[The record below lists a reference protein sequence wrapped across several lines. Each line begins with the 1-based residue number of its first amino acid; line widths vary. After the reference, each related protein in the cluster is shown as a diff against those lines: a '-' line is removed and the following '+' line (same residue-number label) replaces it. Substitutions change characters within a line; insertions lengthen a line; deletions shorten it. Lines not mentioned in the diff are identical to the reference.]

1 AARLPPS
8 LPSPP
13 QPPPPP
19 PPPRCCGSPRSP
31 WTRSS
36 CCRRRPRASRSRR
49 LRRTRLSQWPPAAP
63 RHLSI
68 PEEGESHC
76 RQATAGVVKPAPR
89 SAFLPNDRKAR
100 AVSEVN
106 ATPLPRCRKDASRA
120 FATGDFTNTG
130 LVDDVSG
137 LSPSEILTIQ
147 NWLSFYS
154 ENYIFVGKLVGRFY
168 DENGAPT
175 KALEQAKAVI
185 EEALK
190 FKEQNNE
197 KKQFPS
203 CNSEWSSASGSRF
216 WCSKQSGG
224 VNRDWI
230 GVPRKLYK
238 PSSSDSHCVCVRTTG
253 PPSGQLD
260 STEHSDRG
268 DLDNPNLQEYKGCH
282 PLADWCV
289 LKD

>member
-1 AARLPPS
+1 MGLAGLLVPALGLAAAWLLGPGFEPSSWLLPFFSGRGRL
-8 LPSPP
+8 LSPAELARHTGAP
-13 QPPPPP
+13 
-19 PPPRCCGSPRSP
+19 GSPGLYLALLGQVFDV
-31 WTRSS
+31 
-36 CCRRRPRASRSRR
+36 RRGHRHYGPG
-49 LRRTRLSQWPPAAP
+49 AAY
-63 RHLSI
+63 SVF
-68 PEEGESHC
+68 
-76 RQATAGVVKPAPR
+76 AG
-89 SAFLPNDRKAR
+89 
-100 AVSEVN
+100 
-106 ATPLPRCRKDASRA
+106 KDASRA
-120 FATGDFTNTG
+120 FATGDFTNAG

-137 LSPSEILTIQ
+137 LSPSEMLTIQ

-175 KALEQAKAVI
+175 KALEQAKSVV

-190 FKEQNNE
+190 FKEQNDE
-197 KKQFPS
+197 KKQFPP
-203 CNSEWSSASGSRF
+203 CNSEWSSTSGSRF

-238 PSSSDSHCVCVRTTG
+238 PGSSDSHCVCVRTTG

>member
-1 AARLPPS
+1 NNQR
-8 LPSPP
+8 
-13 QPPPPP
+13 QP
-19 PPPRCCGSPRSP
+19 
-31 WTRSS
+31 TAVFFF
-36 CCRRRPRASRSRR
+36 RRATVKREKRRKNSGKCNCPRAKWR
-49 LRRTRLSQWPPAAP
+49 LNAAWKK
-63 RHLSI
+63 R
-68 PEEGESHC
+68 G
-76 RQATAGVVKPAPR
+76 
-89 SAFLPNDRKAR
+89 
-100 AVSEVN
+100 
-106 ATPLPRCRKDASRA
+106 KDASRA

-197 KKQFPS
+197 KKQFPP
-203 CNSEWSSASGSRF
+203 CNSEWSSTSGSRF

-238 PSSSDSHCVCVRTTG
+238 PGSSDSHCVCVRTIG

-282 PLADWCV
+282 PLADCIRFV
-289 LKD
+289 

>member
-1 AARLPPS
+1 MGLAGLLVPALGLAAAWLLGLGFEPSSWLLPFFSGRGRL
-8 LPSPP
+8 LSPAELARHTGAP
-13 QPPPPP
+13 
-19 PPPRCCGSPRSP
+19 GSPGLYLALLGQVFDV
-31 WTRSS
+31 
-36 CCRRRPRASRSRR
+36 RRGHRQYGPG
-49 LRRTRLSQWPPAAP
+49 AAY
-63 RHLSI
+63 S
-68 PEEGESHC
+68 
-76 RQATAGVVKPAPR
+76 V
-89 SAFLPNDRKAR
+89 
-100 AVSEVN
+100 
-106 ATPLPRCRKDASRA
+106 
-120 FATGDFTNTG
+120 FA
-130 LVDDVSG
+130 
-137 LSPSEILTIQ
+137 
-147 NWLSFYS
+147 
-154 ENYIFVGKLVGRFY
+154 GKLVGRFY

-197 KKQFPS
+197 KKQFPP
-203 CNSEWSSASGSRF
+203 CNSEWSSTSGSRF

-230 GVPRKLYK
+230 GVPRMLYK
-238 PSSSDSHCVCVRTTG
+238 AGSSDSHCVCVRTTG